1 MSKPPRV
8 ALVTGAGRG
17 IGKAVA
23 TRLGEMGYS
32 VAVNYN
38 RSREGAEDVV
48 ARLRNAGA
56 RAEAFQADVSV
67 KRDVERMFQEIEAC
81 IGTVLVVV
89 NNAGITR
96 DNLLMRM
103 KDEEWEDVIA
113 KDLNPV
119 FLVTRQA
126 IRGMLKAKWGRIVN
140 ISSVIAL
147 TGNTGQANYA
157 AAKAGIIGFTK
168 SVAREVGSRHI
179 TANAIAPGF
188 IETDMTAVL
197 PEKTR
202 DVMLGQ
208 VPAGRFGKPEDVAE
222 LVAFL
227 VSEKA
232 SYISGQV
239 IAVDGGMTMA

>member
-1 MSKPPRV
+1 MSESSGV

-17 IGKAVA
+17 IGRAVA
-23 TRLGEMGYS
+23 IRLGEMGYTL
-32 VAVNYN
+32 AVNYN
-38 RSREGAEDVV
+38 RSREGAEEVV
-48 ARLRNAGA
+48 ARLRNAGGKA
-56 RAEAFQADVSV
+56 AAFQADVS
-67 KRDVERMFQEIEAC
+67 KKEDVVRMFEEIEDRL
-81 IGTVLVVV
+81 GTVLVIV

-103 KDEEWEDVIA
+103 KDEEWEEVIS

-126 IRGMLKAKWGRIVN
+126 IRKMAKARWGRIVN

-147 TGNTGQANYA
+147 IGNPGQANYA
-157 AAKAGIIGFTK
+157 AAKAGILGFTK
-168 SVAREVGSRHI
+168 SLAREMGSKHI

-197 PEKTR
+197 PEKIR
-202 DVMLGQ
+202 EAMLAQ
-208 VPAGRFGKPEDVAE
+208 VPAGRFGKPEDIAE

-232 SYISGQV
+232 SYINGQV
-239 IAVDGGMTMA
+239 ITVDGGMTMA

>member
-1 MSKPPRV
+1 MSESSRV

-48 ARLRNAGA
+48 AQLKNAGA
-56 RAEAFQADVSV
+56 RAEAFQADVSE
-67 KRDVERMFQEIEAC
+67 KRDVERMFQEIEARM
-81 IGTVLVVV
+81 GTVLVVV

-113 KDLNPV
+113 KDLKSV
-119 FLVTRQA
+119 FLVTRRA
-126 IRGMLKAKWGRIVN
+126 IRGMVKTKWGRIVN

-147 TGNTGQANYA
+147 TGNPGQTNYA

-168 SVAREVGSRHI
+168 SVAREVGSRYI

-197 PEKTR
+197 PEETK
-202 DVMLGQ
+202 DAMLGQ
-208 VPAGRFGKPEDVAE
+208 IPAGRFGKAEDVAE

>member
-1 MSKPPRV
+1 MPKSSGV

-23 TRLGEMGYS
+23 TRLGELGYS

-48 ARLRNAGA
+48 VRLKNAGT
-56 RAEAFQADVSV
+56 RAEAFQADVSE
-67 KRDVERMFQEIEAC
+67 KRDVQRMFQEIEDRL
-81 IGTVLVVV
+81 GTVLVVV

-126 IRGMLKAKWGRIVN
+126 IRGMVKAKWGRIVN

-147 TGNTGQANYA
+147 TGNPGQTNYA

-202 DVMLGQ
+202 DAMLGQ
-208 VPAGRFGKPEDVAE
+208 VPAGRLGKPEDVAE

>member
-1 MSKPPRV
+1 MSNSFGV

-23 TRLGEMGYS
+23 TRLGELGYS

-48 ARLRNAGA
+48 ARLKKTGA
-56 RAEAFQADVSV
+56 RAEAFQADVSE
-67 KRDVERMFQEIEAC
+67 KRDVQRMFQEIEDRL
-81 IGTVLVVV
+81 GTVLVVV

-126 IRGMLKAKWGRIVN
+126 IRGMVKAKWGRIVN

-147 TGNTGQANYA
+147 TGNPGQTNYA

-202 DVMLGQ
+202 DAMLGQ
-208 VPAGRFGKPEDVAE
+208 VPAGRLGKPEDVAE